1 MEHIQVPV
9 ICQRTSQFT
18 GRSPRPS
25 ESDEGQIRPYDDI
38 PAMSGLTTSGHP
50 HITTEGLK
58 SARTGREQR
67 QQHAVRGRQSYS
79 ITSSA
84 RSRNPGIV
92 TPSAL
97 AVVRLM
103 MSIELGR
110 LP

>member
-1 MEHIQVPV
+1 MLPAYRIDEERVRGSL
-9 ICQRTSQFT
+9 QRGISAHLM
-18 GRSPRPS
+18 S
-25 ESDEGQIRPYDDI
+25 EWGQIRPYDDI
-38 PAMSGLTTSGHP
+38 PAMSGLITSGHP
-50 HITTEGLK
+50 HVTTEGLK

-67 QQHAVRGRQSYS
+67 QQHAVRGRQGYS

-103 MSIELGR
+103 MRIELGR